1 MSLLRFI
8 LFIYQMM
15 PQVLKDLVHIIHLL
29 VDVSGVRK
37 RVKTVKDNTSDF
49 RVLYFRY
56 KSVFYWKAKMSRT
69 FFTSLIQEVKRVS
82 LFIPCILG
90 LCTVGMILPTIKISW
105 TKLYK
110 KMLKSKGESTPTCS
124 THIFILRYSDIWP
137 LNSISWYHLSAWS
150 DRLLQMHYIDL

>member
-1 MSLLRFI
+1 
-8 LFIYQMM
+8 M
-15 PQVLKDLVHIIHLL
+15 PQVLKDLVHIIYLL
-29 VDVSGVRK
+29 VDVSGVRR

-82 LFIPCILG
+82 LFIPQVVNMSAFGNNPCILG